1 MRRLRYVGNTLR
13 DIFGK
18 FMFNILYRSE
28 IGKRLIRAVEAIF
41 YQPFSEPRVELLRA

>member
-1 MRRLRYVGNTLR
+1 VGNTMGNTLR

-28 IGKRLIRAVEAIF
+28 IGNRLVRTVEVIF
-41 YQPFSEPRVELLRA
+41 YQPFNEPGVELLRT

>member
-1 MRRLRYVGNTLR
+1 MGNTWW

-28 IGKRLIRAVEAIF
+28 IGKRLVRAVEVIF
-41 YQPFSEPRVELLRA
+41 YQPFSELGVELLRA